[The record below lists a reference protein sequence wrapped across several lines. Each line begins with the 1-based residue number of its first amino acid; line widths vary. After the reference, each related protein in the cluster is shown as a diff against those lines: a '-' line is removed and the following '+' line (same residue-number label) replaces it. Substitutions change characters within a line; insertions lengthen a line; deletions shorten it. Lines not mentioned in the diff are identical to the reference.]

1 MAQCSH
7 DGSGVG
13 VVESVDYTTY
23 LQLPQ
28 LLALQKPLTEPA
40 VHDEMLFVIVHQ
52 THELWFKQMIWEL
65 RAAISYIDSNCWP
78 AACDTLQRVSS
89 IVALLVQHVVILE
102 TMPPAEFQRF
112 RGGLG
117 TASGVQS
124 AQFREIE
131 MLSGYVPVSERA
143 RASAAQARSAAH
155 PRSTNLRQAL
165 LRACSSDSAASRLQP
180 RASSAGAQR
189 PAAEGGV
196 AEGSLVGQ
204 HAVADP
210 AQLRRWYRDPACEPQ
225 RRLADCVLDLDDQL
239 ALWRESHVRMVQGML
254 GEQMGTGGSSGVQY
268 LKDTLEQRLLPEL
281 RAARQAERD
290 AARLDSGE
298 RLG

>member
-1 MAQCSH
+1 VAEAL
-7 DGSGVG
+7 DGKGEVA
-13 VVESVDYTTY
+13 VESVDYATY

-28 LLALQKPLTEPA
+28 LLALQKPRTEPA

-65 RAAISYIDSNCWP
+65 RAAISHIDSNCWP
-78 AACDTLQRVSS
+78 AACETLQRVSS

-131 MLSGYVPVSERA
+131 MLSGYVPISERT
-143 RASAAQARSAAH
+143 RASAAQA

-165 LRACSSDSAASRLQP
+165 LRA
-180 RASSAGAQR
+180 SSAGAQR
-189 PAAEGGV
+189 PAAEPRLV
-196 AEGSLVGQ
+196 ESPVVGQ
-204 HAVADP
+204 QGLADP
-210 AQLRRWYRDPACEPQ
+210 AQLRRWYRDPACEAQ
-225 RRLADCVLDLDDQL
+225 RRLADGLLDLDDQL
-239 ALWRESHVRMVQGML
+239 ALWRASHVRLVRAMI
-254 GEQMGTGGSSGVQY
+254 GEQMGTGGSSGVEY
-268 LKDTLEQRLLPEL
+268 LEETLEQRLLPEL

-290 AARLDSGE
+290 AARRDSGE
-298 RLG
+298 GLG